1 MEKEKNKTIR
11 ILFPEWQGGNNK
23 LYPLGSKLLEWLAPE
38 TNSKLITIP
47 VKDPP
52 VSEKEFKE
60 VKLEN
65 GIVYRKDII
74 GIMNEA
80 RKMIEKESPDKIVV
94 FGGDCLVSQVPFDW
108 INERYNNNVGILWL
122 DTHPDIKTPNDY
134 NHAHAMVLGNLLGEG
149 DKELSS
155 LMKSKFSSK
164 KVMYGGLV
172 EKGLTDQELEVINR
186 LKLRI
191 ASPESLKD
199 NSQLIEN
206 WIKEENITNIAIHL
220 DLDVLNPDLFRA
232 QLFADPMPEFNWRE
246 AFPFGKMT
254 LNQIS
259 RVINDVSLKT
269 NVVCLSICEH
279 LPYDALNLKNM
290 LSSIPILNE

>member
-1 MEKEKNKTIR
+1 MNKEKTIR
-11 ILFPEWQGGNNK
+11 ILYPQWQGGNNR

-38 TNSKLITIP
+38 SKSKLITIP
-47 VKDPP
+47 IKYPP
-52 VSEKEFKE
+52 ITEKEFKQ

-74 GIMNEA
+74 ESMLEA
-80 RKMIEKESPDKIVV
+80 RKIIENENPDKMVV
-94 FGGDCLVSQVPFDW
+94 FGGDCLVSQIPFDW
-108 INERYNNNVGILWL
+108 INEKYNNNVGILWL
-122 DTHPDIKTPNDY
+122 DTHPDVKTPNDY
-134 NHAHAMVLGNLLGEG
+134 TNSHAMVLGNILGEG
-149 DKELSS
+149 DKEMSS
-155 LMKSKFSSK
+155 LMKSKFSPK

-172 EKGLTDQELEVINR
+172 EKGLTDQEIDVINR

-199 NSQLIEN
+199 NSELIEN
-206 WIKEENITNIAIHL
+206 WIKDENIKNIAIHL

-232 QLFADPMPEFNWRE
+232 LLFADPMPEFNWRE
-246 AFPFGKMT
+246 KFPVGKMN

-259 RVINDVSLKT
+259 RVINDVSSIS

-279 LPYDALNLKNM
+279 LPYDASNLQKM
-290 LSSIPILNE
+290 LASIPILNE